1 MNTVNREQ
9 TTMQA
14 LTPQDLVAVIGAGA
28 MGSGIVQVAL
38 NAGHRVAL
46 YDANPGALARGIASI
61 DTTYRRLLEKGKID
75 AATHADRMGRLLR
88 ADLLADLAGARLV
101 IEAIVENL
109 DIKAGV
115 LAEVEALLG
124 EDAIIATNTSSL
136 SVTAIGARLR
146 RPQQVAGLHFF
157 NPAPL
162 LPLVEI
168 VSGKATS
175 PQVADTLF
183 ATALAWRK
191 VPVRCASTP
200 GFIVNRVARPF
211 YGEALRLLAD
221 RAANAATLDA
231 ILRDAGGFR
240 MGAFELMDLIGHD
253 VNYAVTSTVYQAM
266 SQDPRYKPSLLQK
279 ELVDAGWLGRKSGQG
294 FYAHGADA
302 VRPAPVIAVPG
313 PRPVSVVVEGDLGVA
328 APLIELAR
336 AAGLEVRQVP
346 AQGAGALLWIDN
358 VAIALTDGR
367 SALQRQSDGEQV
379 SVVFDLAEDYAACS
393 LIAIAASD
401 LAPDGALA
409 TAAGFFQAL
418 GKQVAMIDDVP
429 GLVVMRTVA
438 MLANEAADVV
448 QQGVA
453 SAADTDL
460 AMVNGVNYPRGP
472 LAWADRIGAARVQ
485 RVLAN
490 LAAAYGEDRYRSAPL
505 LLRHALNGR
514 PFHAA
519 QSEAA
524 Q

>member
-1 MNTVNREQ
+1 MN
-9 TTMQA
+9 A
-14 LTPQDLVAVIGAGA
+14 LTPHHLVAVIGAGA

-46 YDANPGALARGIASI
+46 YDAAPGALERGIASI
-61 DTTYRRLLEKGKID
+61 DAAYRRLLEKGKID
-75 AATHADRMGRLLR
+75 SATHADRMSRLLR
-88 ADLLADLAGARLV
+88 AGSLADLAGAALA
-101 IEAIVENL
+101 IEAIVEDL

-115 LAEVEALLG
+115 LAEVEAVLG

-146 RPQQVAGLHFF
+146 RPQRVAGMHFF

-175 PQVADTLF
+175 AEVADSLF
-183 ATALAWRK
+183 ATALAWNK

-211 YGEALRLLAD
+211 YGEALRLLAE
-221 RAANAATLDA
+221 RAADAATIDA
-231 ILRDAGGFR
+231 ILRDGGGFR

-253 VNYAVTSTVYQAM
+253 VNYAVTRSVYDALY
-266 SQDPRYKPSLLQK
+266 QDPRYKPSLLQK
-279 ELVDAGWLGRKSGQG
+279 DLVDAGWLGRKSGRG

-302 VRPAPVIAVPG
+302 VRAAPALAAPAPRPARVVI
-313 PRPVSVVVEGDLGVA
+313 EGDLGVA
-328 APLIELAR
+328 APLAELAR
-336 AAGLEVRQVP
+336 AAGLQVEQS
-346 AQGAGALLWIDN
+346 ATQGGRALLWLGD
-358 VAIALTDGR
+358 VGIALTDGR
-367 SALQRQSDGEQV
+367 SALQRQRDGEPA
-379 SVVFDLAEDYAACS
+379 SVVFDLAGDYAACGT
-393 LIAIAASD
+393 IAIAASD
-401 LAPDGALA
+401 LATQGALA
-409 TAAGFFQAL
+409 AAAGFFQAL
-418 GKQVAMIDDVP
+418 GKQVAVIDDVP

-472 LAWADRIGAARVQ
+472 LAWADHIGAGALQ

-505 LLRHALNGR
+505 LQRHALNGR
-514 PFHAA
+514 PFHAPQA
-519 QSEAA
+519 PEADR
-524 Q
+524 